1 MIDVFPV
8 IIYFH
13 RLLRIVYCT
22 GQIEMTVEVQD
33 PEFQV
38 SLERGRVKSKKAR
51 PF

>member
-13 RLLRIVYCT
+13 RLLRIVIVPDKLKD
-22 GQIEMTVEVQD
+22 GVQD

-38 SLERGRVKSKKAR
+38 SLERERVKSKKAR

>member
-13 RLLRIVYCT
+13 RLLRIVIVPDKLK
-22 GQIEMTVEVQD
+22 GDGVQD